1 MPYAADGKWALTV
14 KQLLEFDKS
23 AAYIQDEQGRTVL
36 HIAAWN
42 GLEAIMK
49 EIMLQCTD
57 CCELVDNRGR
67 NVLHFAVES
76 NQFKA
81 VEVIIKQYS
90 LSYLLNATDSEGNT
104 PFHLIMP
111 TKYHILRA
119 FINLCRL
126 DKPSLLNRENQNAI
140 DVVFANQNIA
150 DSTKVK
156 TVVRHLLWSNAFFF
170 FFFLT

>member
-1 MPYAADGKWALTV
+1 MLRKLCVYFNEQRNVLQAAAIVGTHADGKWALTV

-81 VEVIIKQYS
+81 VEVII
-90 LSYLLNATDSEGNT
+90 
-104 PFHLIMP
+104 
-111 TKYHILRA
+111 
-119 FINLCRL
+119 
-126 DKPSLLNRENQNAI
+126 
-140 DVVFANQNIA
+140 
-150 DSTKVK
+150 
-156 TVVRHLLWSNAFFF
+156 
-170 FFFLT
+170 